1 MKKVFSLALIAIATM
16 IFTNVQAQKHLENS
30 LLWEI
35 KGNGLEQ
42 SSYLYGTY
50 HLLCPED
57 FLIKEKTLNAFD
69 KSSQLILEVNFGD
82 TAEINSVQRKLSTA
96 RKISD
101 LLTRDEQIRLDTALR
116 KYYSIGY
123 KQVENVS
130 AMMLSS
136 LIIQK
141 GIKCADVKNP
151 ELELIKRAGGQNKTV
166 GQLETAVAQ
175 IDFLNKA
182 FSPSMLVAQIEQTP
196 SYLEV
201 SANLLKEYKAENMLE
216 LEKIFTNPVYMT
228 DEATKW
234 LFTIRNHNWVKKMPE
249 MMKEKST
256 FFAIGALHL
265 IGDEGL
271 INLLRDQGYT
281 VNAIIQ

>member
-1 MKKVFSLALIAIATM
+1 MKKVFRFALIAFATM
-16 IFTNVQAQKHLENS
+16 IFTNAHAQKPLENS

-50 HLLCPED
+50 HLLCPKD
-57 FLIKEKTLNAFD
+57 FLIQEKTLHAFN
-69 KSSQLILEVNFGD
+69 KSSQLIVEVNLGD
-82 TAEINSVQRKLSTA
+82 TAEMNSVQRKLSTA
-96 RKISD
+96 KKISN
-101 LLTRDEQIRLDTALR
+101 LLTKDEQSRLDTALR

-123 KQVENVS
+123 KQVENVP

-151 ELELIKRAGGQNKTV
+151 ELELIKWAGEQNKAV
-166 GQLETAVAQ
+166 GQFETAVAQ

-182 FSPSMLVAQIEQTP
+182 FTPSMLVAQIEQTP
-196 SYLEV
+196 FYLEA
-201 SANLLKEYKAENMLE
+201 SANLLKDYKTENLQE
-216 LEKIFTNPVYMT
+216 LEKIFTNPIYMT

-234 LFTIRNHNWVKKMPE
+234 LFTIRNNNWVKKMPE

-256 FFAIGALHL
+256 FFAVGALHL
-265 IGDEGL
+265 IGDKGL
-271 INLLRDQGYT
+271 INLLREQGYT

>member
-166 GQLETAVAQ
+166 GQLETALAQ

-196 SYLEV
+196 FYLEV
-201 SANLLKEYKAENMLE
+201 SANLLKDYKAENMLE